1 MIVVDG
7 MLNKLGEL
15 VFTSLLNQAQF
26 ALDFKSELDTMK
38 TQLEVLKAFLS
49 DTDNLKSKKEQ
60 IKTTLAK
67 IRELF
72 YEADNILTD
81 CLIRDEYRSDGSCS
95 SYSPQELIFKYQI
108 GQKLKNINSQMEKM
122 EKILKAFLKPQYP
135 SIQGDTQ
142 KMLTRFTSQDFDPS
156 EIIGLDSDME
166 KIKGWIF
173 SKNEVLHRVGIVGM
187 GGLGKTTIAQ
197 KFFSDREVVSQFER
211 TIWVSVSQDFS
222 EERIMRG
229 MLEQLGQYGTGSDQ
243 GQMLRKLH
251 HVLEG
256 KTCLIVMDDVWSI
269 NIDWWNRFCSGLP
282 KLKDR
287 SSCII
292 ITTRNED
299 VAVNMGVDSSRIH
312 HPKVLNKDESWS
324 LFSLFAFSANKG
336 ICPNS
341 QIEKVGRIIVE
352 KCQGLPLAIKT
363 IGGLLASKINSFSE
377 WRKVSEEF
385 HELTR
390 GKDSSVTASLQLSY
404 DELPSRLKQCLLC
417 FSIYPEDSEIRAQQ
431 LIHWWVGEGFIQD
444 KDTKTATEQGFEY
457 LSELVSRCLVDVVHR
472 RGYDGRVYSCKMH
485 DLVRDMTIKVSEDEA
500 FCSFDGKGKQ
510 KLTADSRWLGFTS
523 DVDTKSLNKNLKLRA
538 MLLMSGNPVFFNKS
552 NVVLRSLRVL
562 DCSHGKL
569 DTTQVENLM
578 DLICS
583 LKRLA
588 CLNLSG
594 VVGLKEVPYSIK
606 KLCNLQLLILTGCN
620 NLVKLHQSITNLKR
634 LVILDL
640 GSCGHEY
647 LPSEVGKLSY
657 LQELSGLRL
666 VNNAHSCRL
675 HELETL
681 VQLRVLR
688 INVNNESEIT
698 EEERKVLSQL
708 KKLKVFSIDA
718 EDCKDE
724 KIFKMLD
731 QLTPPPNLQELY
743 LRRYRHEIMPKWINP
758 EKLSSLQY
766 LCIENG
772 DLASIRMSPE
782 TEDDT
787 YCTWNLEGLCLKVLP
802 NLEEDWKDLEQNMPQ
817 LHYVEVSRCF
827 NLRNF
832 PCPVDKPGVW
842 RKSEE

>member
-1 MIVVDG
+1 
-7 MLNKLGEL
+7 
-15 VFTSLLNQAQF
+15 
-26 ALDFKSELDTMK
+26 MK

-81 CLIRDEYRSDGSCS
+81 CLIRDEYRSDGFCS
-95 SYSPQELIFKYQI
+95 SFSSQELIFKYQI

-122 EKILKAFLKPQYP
+122 ERILKRYLKPQYP

-142 KMLTRFTSQDFDPS
+142 KILTRFTSQDFDPS
-156 EIIGLDSDME
+156 EIIGLESDME
-166 KIKGWIF
+166 NIKGWIF
-173 SKNEVLHRVGIVGM
+173 SKNEALHRVGIVGM

-197 KFFSDREVVSQFER
+197 KIFSDREVVSQFER

-251 HVLEG
+251 LELEG
-256 KTCLIVMDDVWSI
+256 KTCLIVMDDVWTI
-269 NIDWWNRFCSGLP
+269 NIDWWNRFCSGLL
-282 KLKDR
+282 KLKGR
-287 SSCII
+287 SSCIL
-292 ITTRNED
+292 ITTRNEV

-312 HPKVLNKDESWS
+312 RPKVLNKDESWS

-363 IGGLLASKINSFSE
+363 IGGLLASKVNSFSE

-390 GKDSSVTASLQLSY
+390 GKDN
-404 DELPSRLKQCLLC
+404 
-417 FSIYPEDSEIRAQQ
+417 SEIRAQQ

-457 LSELVSRCLVDVVHR
+457 LSELVSRCLVDVVQR

-569 DTTQVENLM
+569 DTTQGENLM

-647 LPSEVGKLSY
+647 LPREVERLSY

-666 VNNAHSCRL
+666 VNNAQSCRL
-675 HELETL
+675 HDLEAL

-731 QLTPPPNLQELY
+731 QLTPPPNLEELY
-743 LRRYRHEIMPKWINP
+743 LRRYRHKIMPKWINP

-772 DLASIRMSPE
+772 DLASIRMRPE
-782 TEDDT
+782 TKDDA
-787 YCTWNLEGLCLKVLP
+787 YCTWNLEGLCLRSC
-802 NLEEDWKDLEQNMPQ
+802 QT
-817 LHYVEVSRCF
+817 
-827 NLRNF
+827 
-832 PCPVDKPGVW
+832 W
-842 RKSEE
+842 RKTGRTWSRKCPNYITLRSVAVSI

>member
-15 VFTSLLNQAQF
+15 VFTSLLNQARF

-38 TQLEVLKAFLS
+38 TQLELLKAFLS
-49 DTDNLKSKKEQ
+49 DEYLKSKKEQ
-60 IKTTLAK
+60 IKTTLTN

-81 CLIRDEYRSDGSCS
+81 CLIRDEYRSDGFCS
-95 SYSPQELIFKYQI
+95 SYSPKELIFKYQI

-122 EKILKAFLKPQYP
+122 ERFLNWKVTRTRLKGGYSARMRY
-135 SIQGDTQ
+135 
-142 KMLTRFTSQDFDPS
+142 FT
-156 EIIGLDSDME
+156 ELVLW
-166 KIKGWIF
+166 GW
-173 SKNEVLHRVGIVGM
+173 

-197 KFFSDREVVSQFER
+197 KIFSDKEVVSQFDR
-211 TIWVSVSQDFS
+211 MIWVSVSQDFS
-222 EERIMRG
+222 EERILRS

-243 GQMLRKLH
+243 GEMLRKLLGQYGTGIDLGQMLRKFHLE
-251 HVLEG
+251 LEG
-256 KTCLIVMDDVWSI
+256 KTCLIVMDDVWGI

-282 KLKDR
+282 KLKGR

-312 HPKVLNKDESWS
+312 RPKVLNRDESWS
-324 LFSLFAFSANKG
+324 LFSLFAFSVNKR
-336 ICPNS
+336 ICPNP
-341 QIEKVGRIIVE
+341 QIEKVGRTIAE

-363 IGGLLASKINSFSE
+363 IGGLLASKINSFGE

-390 GKDSSVTASLQLSY
+390 GKDSSVAASLQLSY
-404 DELPSRLKQCLLC
+404 DELPSQG
-417 FSIYPEDSEIRAQQ
+417 Y
-431 LIHWWVGEGFIQD
+431 IQD

-457 LSELVSRCLVDVVHR
+457 LSELVSRCLVDVVQR
-472 RGYDGRVYSCKMH
+472 RGYDGRVCSCKMH

-538 MLLMSGNPVFFNKS
+538 VLLMSGNPDFFNKS

-620 NLVKLHQSITNLKR
+620 NLVKLHQSITSLKR

-647 LPSEVGKLSY
+647 LPREVGRLSY

-666 VNNAHSCRL
+666 VNSSQSCRL
-675 HELETL
+675 HELETM

-688 INVNNESEIT
+688 INVNNGN
-698 EEERKVLSQL
+698 
-708 KKLKVFSIDA
+708 
-718 EDCKDE
+718 CKDE

-743 LRRYRHEIMPKWINP
+743 LRRYHHEIMPKWINP
-758 EKLSSLQY
+758 GKLSSLQY

-772 DLASIRMSPE
+772 DLASIRMNPE

-787 YCTWNLEGLCLKVLP
+787 NCTWNLEGLCLKFLP
-802 NLEEDWKDLEQNMPQ
+802 NLEEDWKDLEQKMPQ
-817 LHYVEVSRCF
+817 LHYVEVSRYF
-827 NLRNF
+827 NLKNF
-832 PCPVDKPGVW
+832 PCPVDKPGV
-842 RKSEE
+842 

>member
-122 EKILKAFLKPQYP
+122 ERILSAFLKPQYP

-142 KMLTRFTSQDFDPS
+142 KILTRFTSQDFDPS
-156 EIIGLDSDME
+156 EIIGLESDME

-173 SKNEVLHRVGIVGM
+173 SKNEALHRV
-187 GGLGKTTIAQ
+187 
-197 KFFSDREVVSQFER
+197 
-211 TIWVSVSQDFS
+211 
-222 EERIMRG
+222 
-229 MLEQLGQYGTGSDQ
+229 
-243 GQMLRKLH
+243 
-251 HVLEG
+251 
-256 KTCLIVMDDVWSI
+256 
-269 NIDWWNRFCSGLP
+269 
-282 KLKDR
+282 
-287 SSCII
+287 
-292 ITTRNED
+292 
-299 VAVNMGVDSSRIH
+299 
-312 HPKVLNKDESWS
+312 
-324 LFSLFAFSANKG
+324 
-336 ICPNS
+336 
-341 QIEKVGRIIVE
+341 
-352 KCQGLPLAIKT
+352 
-363 IGGLLASKINSFSE
+363 
-377 WRKVSEEF
+377 
-385 HELTR
+385 
-390 GKDSSVTASLQLSY
+390 
-404 DELPSRLKQCLLC
+404 
-417 FSIYPEDSEIRAQQ
+417 DSEIRAQQ

-457 LSELVSRCLVDVVHR
+457 LSELVSRCLVDVVQR

-523 DVDTKSLNKNLKLRA
+523 DLDTKSLNKNLKLRA

-562 DCSHGKL
+562 DCSHCKL

-647 LPSEVGKLSY
+647 LPREVGRLSY

-666 VNNAHSCRL
+666 VNNAQSCRL
-675 HELETL
+675 HDLEAL

-708 KKLKVFSIDA
+708 QKLKVFSIDA

-772 DLASIRMSPE
+772 DLASIHMSPE

-787 YCTWNLEGLCLKVLP
+787 NCTWNLEGLCLKVLP
-802 NLEEDWKDLEQNMPQ
+802 NLEEDWKDLERNMPQ

-842 RKSEE
+842 RKNED